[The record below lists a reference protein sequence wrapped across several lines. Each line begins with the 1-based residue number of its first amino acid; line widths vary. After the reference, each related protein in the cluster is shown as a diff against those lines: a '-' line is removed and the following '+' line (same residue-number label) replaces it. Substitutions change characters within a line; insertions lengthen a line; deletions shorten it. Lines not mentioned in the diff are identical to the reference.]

1 MVSLNAT
8 PTRVAVGDS
17 TVLTWSSTD
26 ATSCSATGAWD
37 GVRSTSGSMEVAGLP
52 QGTSTFILSC
62 MGSGG
67 TTARSVS
74 VSAGAAGGGT
84 IAGLNFPSNDDTTGT
99 VRFKFAN
106 PLAIYPAT
114 YIWRVNPRQQSGY
127 YTTFFWGNDG
137 DFWWDS
143 GTPNTTYGAHPY
155 PNVPP
160 SGSTHRWEIAV
171 NGGDYVDSV
180 SGASTAVSYGRWH
193 VQALRAWSDSA
204 GKHHEF
210 YWDLPDTSKVISRT
224 EPTSYGNKA
233 PPSPALTFGDAPW
246 NPSKELLSG
255 ILRGIQIYSTLLSV
269 DDLLAEVTAPL
280 STSAGTSNVWYLNL
294 DPTPS
299 DISDKSG
306 KGHHP
311 AWVGPER
318 PALWTGP

>member
-1 MVSLNAT
+1 MRTEAHH
-8 PTRVAVGDS
+8 
-17 TVLTWSSTD
+17 
-26 ATSCSATGAWD
+26 
-37 GVRSTSGSMEVAGLP
+37 GLP
-52 QGTSTFILSC
+52 LVCALFMALAACG
-62 MGSGG
+62 GSGAGESARAPSVGAG
-67 TTARSVS
+67 TLT
-74 VSAGAAGGGT
+74 
-84 IAGLNFPSNDDTTGT
+84 GLNFPSNDDTAGT
-99 VRFKFAN
+99 VRFKFAS

-114 YIWRVNPRQQSGY
+114 YIWRVNLRQQSGY
-127 YTTFFWGNDG
+127 YTAFFWGNDG

-143 GTPNTTYGAHPY
+143 GAPNTTYGAHPY
-155 PNVPP
+155 PNAPP

-180 SGASTAVSYGRWH
+180 NGASTAVSYGRWH
-193 VQALRAWSDSA
+193 VQALRVWSDSA

-224 EPTSYGNKA
+224 EPASYGNKA

-255 ILRGIQIYSTLLSV
+255 VLRGIQIYSATLSV
-269 DDLLAEVTAPL
+269 GDVLAEVDVPL
-280 STSAGTSNVWYLNL
+280 STLVGAQNVWYLNL
-294 DPTPS
+294 NPTPS

-318 PALWTGP
+318 PALWASP